1 MPSLLCSPTQ
11 SFPDSASPL
20 AIGLQSLIETIVLP
34 DAQWVIQNQDM
45 NNLIVYKV
53 SCEPSSSLVIIHSV
67 RIKEDLTWSLSVH
80 GFLVDSLKCGLLSD
94 IPESMCQSSL
104 VKLLNL
110 LDKCNVCP
118 GNPDSGFVEMA
129 EAKKGQLM
137 SKDRRNVIARVDSF
151 SPVFCGGKLHAKTV
165 RVSTC
170 AVLAD

>member
-34 DAQWVIQNQDM
+34 DAHWVIQNQ
-45 NNLIVYKV
+45 YKV
-53 SCEPSSSLVIIHSV
+53 SREPSSSLVITHSV

-80 GFLVDSLKCGLLSD
+80 GFPVDSLKCGLLSD

-118 GNPDSGFVEMA
+118 GNPDSNII
-129 EAKKGQLM
+129 AKSL
-137 SKDRRNVIARVDSF
+137 
-151 SPVFCGGKLHAKTV
+151 PVK
-165 RVSTC
+165 
-170 AVLAD
+170 